1 MEYNQML
8 GRTRHKQ
15 LECSIVKMS
24 MTMNNDNYNGN
35 QSYNDHKTKELDCE
49 VLVGAGHLLLP
60 RVSYFFR
67 SNHQTTAGKSGYR
80 EGYLKISEQF
90 IIVIAR

>member
-1 MEYNQML
+1 
-8 GRTRHKQ
+8 
-15 LECSIVKMS
+15 
-24 MTMNNDNYNGN
+24 MTITMAIRVIMIIKLK
-35 QSYNDHKTKELDCE
+35 SSTSCE

-67 SNHQTTAGKSGYR
+67 SNHQTTAEKSGYR
-80 EGYLKISEQF
+80 EGYLKISKQC